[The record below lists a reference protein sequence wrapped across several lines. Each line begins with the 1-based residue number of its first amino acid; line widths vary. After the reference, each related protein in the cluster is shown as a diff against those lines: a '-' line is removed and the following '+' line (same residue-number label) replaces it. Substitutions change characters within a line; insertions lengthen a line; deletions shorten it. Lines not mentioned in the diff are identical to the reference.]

1 MHELLVRARP
11 LTWLGA
17 SWGQSLSGG
26 KGSAPGR
33 GPLGC
38 GRPGQAAHRPP
49 LPSPQGWQGLK
60 VVAEILNLL
69 GPDRDT
75 TETPWRRHPQP
86 GALFGMALVWDFSL
100 SQS

>member
-1 MHELLVRARP
+1 MSSWCELGPSPGLEPA
-11 LTWLGA
+11 GD
-17 SWGQSLSGG
+17 SHCQGG
-26 KGSAPGR
+26 KGQPQAEAPWAVDDLGKLLITA
-33 GPLGC
+33 PLC
-38 GRPGQAAHRPP
+38 
-49 LPSPQGWQGLK
+49 SPQGWQGLK

-75 TETPWRRHPQP
+75 TETPGRRHPQP